1 MTRRLTREQER
12 DLIERWQAGDEAAGE
27 HIVKAFDNYLHGWAH
42 SYIKHGVDHEDLYQ
56 VARMGLLEA
65 LKRFDPDEEARFETY
80 MRHRVRAEVD
90 RFVIE
95 ASRPVRYGLSRGAKI
110 LFFHL
115 KREAYKARQE
125 FPDIT
130 QSELTTLL
138 AKRLQVSEAM
148 VEEATQVFFSNPLEL
163 DKPVYEN
170 GTAGDFLVDESP
182 TPEEN
187 VITVMDGAV
196 LSKALNEAIS
206 ALDQRETAIIR
217 NRVMSEGRCTL
228 EDMAAQ
234 LGGLSK
240 ERARQ
245 LEARALRK
253 LRKRLSK
260 DARFEAYA

>member
-12 DLIERWQAGDEAAGE
+12 DLIERWQSGDEAAGE

-42 SYIKHGVDHEDLYQ
+42 SYMKHGPDHEDLYQ
-56 VARMGLLEA
+56 IARIGLIEA
-65 LKRFDPDEEARFETY
+65 MRRFDPKEEARFETY
-80 MRHRVRAEVD
+80 ARHRIRAEMD

-95 ASRPVRYGLSRGAKI
+95 TSRPVRYGLSRGAKI

-115 KREAYKARQE
+115 KREEYLARQE
-125 FPDIT
+125 FPNIT

-138 AKRLQVSEAM
+138 AERLQVSEAM
-148 VEEATQVFFSNPLEL
+148 VEAGTQALFSTALEL
-163 DKPVYEN
+163 DRPLDE
-170 GTAGDFLVDESP
+170 GSTPGDFLVDESP
-182 TPEEN
+182 SPEEN
-187 VITVMDGAV
+187 AITVMDGAL

-217 NRVMSEGRCTL
+217 NRVMSEGKYTL

-240 ERARQ
+240 ERTRQ

-253 LRKRLSK
+253 LRERLSK